1 MKKFLI
7 TALILMTISSF
18 SYSQNYF
25 AISQINIEPEYPTTD
40 DSIRIHLIGYLT
52 ETGVIIDNVE
62 VLVQD
67 NEVFLTINV
76 HSSGGF
82 QMLIDHTET
91 INLGL
96 LSSGDYHINISG
108 DYISDNVSDPSQYH
122 FTVEEATGILSQTSN
137 AKFSVYPNP
146 ASVYVSVDF
155 TLPISVEQAE
165 LQLINAEGKVL
176 QAEKVSGP
184 LGQITFDIRSFKPGP
199 YIFRLLSD
207 KFIISEPVIIE

>member
-1 MKKFLI
+1 
-7 TALILMTISSF
+7 MTISSF
-18 SYSQNYF
+18 SYSQTYF

-96 LSSGDYHINISG
+96 LASGDYHINISG
-108 DYISDNVSDPSQYH
+108 EHISDNVSDPSQYH

-146 ASVYVSVDF
+146 AKEYTEISYSLPFGVDHAILSVYDASGR
-155 TLPISVEQAE
+155 LVEKK
-165 LQLINAEGKVL
+165 QLISSINKVAYNTSNL
-176 QAEKVSGP
+176 PSGSY
-184 LGQITFDIRSFKPGP
+184 T
-199 YIFRLLSD
+199 
-207 KFIISEPVIIE
+207 IEIKTNDYSYSIKLIVQ

>member
-1 MKKFLI
+1 MLFLSGI
-7 TALILMTISSF
+7 SF
-18 SYSQNYF
+18 SQTYF
-25 AISQINIEPEYPTTD
+25 AISQINIEPEYPTTE
-40 DSIRIHLIGYLT
+40 DSISIHLIGYLT

-122 FTVEEATGILSQTSN
+122 FTVEEATGINNSVCQN
-137 AKFSVYPNP
+137 DFSVYPNP
-146 ASVYVSVDF
+146 ASEYISLSCHNCKDF
-155 TLPISVEQAE
+155 SFNIINSNGVKLLSSKKVRSIDISQFTPG
-165 LQLINAEGKVL
+165 LYYLLLFNDEGKFV
-176 QAEKVSGP
+176 K
-184 LGQITFDIRSFKPGP
+184 SFIK
-199 YIFRLLSD
+199 
-207 KFIISEPVIIE
+207 K